1 MTRNT
6 HRNNIEPM
14 LNIIPFMMVILFCLI
29 SAIYTLQCENLGN
42 FISGNSIINF
52 VPCFVFIREFLSLL
66 FCGFSS
72 VLIEFFNL
80 MFCHIFKTPQLD
92 FSNFLWISF
101 GPRNTSFH
109 MFLFVCFV
117 IFLVRFFSSIWI
129 IFARFNACNSMALF
143 ASIRK
148 SIFRSG
154 GFDKFIQFFFGF
166 TSATSLHK

>member
-14 LNIIPFMMVILFCLI
+14 FNIIPFMMVILFCLI
-29 SAIYTLQCENLGN
+29 SAIYTLQCGNLGN

-72 VLIEFFNL
+72 VLIESFNL
-80 MFCHIFKTPQLD
+80 MFCHITKTSQFD

-101 GPRNTSFH
+101 SPRNASFDV
-109 MFLFVCFV
+109 FLFMCFV
-117 IFLVRFFSSIWI
+117 IFQVSLFSAIWI
-129 IFARFNACNSMALF
+129 ISTRFNACNSMAGF
-143 ASIRK
+143 ASIAK
-148 SIFRSG
+148 TIFRSG
-154 GFDKFIQFFFGF
+154 RFDKFMQFFFGF